1 MTNEV
6 DIHKDYK
13 SLKNVMENSVSGK
26 KQCSFTHVFT
36 TVLTESTDTY
46 MSNSDKIIA

>member
-26 KQCSFTHVFT
+26 NSAVSHMCSQQF
-36 TVLTESTDTY
+36 
-46 MSNSDKIIA
+46 